1 MFVLTVVLDSVIS
14 TLSMFNVI
22 GASATSSTV
31 ACYLAAQLGAS
42 LYFFNAAWSIKPL
55 LRGVASSEGD
65 EHLGAHFLHMYAR
78 RRLSYRC

>member
-1 MFVLTVVLDSVIS
+1 MTVMLDSVIS

-22 GASATSSTV
+22 GADTDVLTV
-31 ACYLAAQLGAS
+31 AMAFYMAAQLGAS

-55 LRGVASSEGD
+55 LRGVASPEGD